1 MSEKYLIFGATGSVG
16 SSLAEQLKNSGN
28 DIHLVARNES
38 EVKTIAEKLG
48 CSYTVADVL
57 EDGFIEK
64 VKSDINDIKGIAYCV
79 GSIDLKPLRM
89 VTEADMNKCMKLN
102 LYSAIE
108 AIKGFQESL
117 KKNKGSVVLFSTVAA
132 QRGFTN
138 HTIIASAKAAVEGL
152 TVTLAAEFAPNIR
165 VNCIAPSLSKSKIAE
180 PMLKNPAIAEGI
192 AKAHPLK
199 RLGEGKDSAALA
211 KFLITEESS
220 WVTGQVIAVAV
231 ALGAQDLFKNLISGI
246 LVLVEKRFKIG
257 DWILVE
263 GIIEGIVEKI
273 GFRSTV
279 LRKFDKSLAII
290 PNFQFAE
297 NAVINISETTNWRID
312 WAITLQ
318 YDTTVDQLKKIRNEI
333 EDHINKNDDF
343 DKAVGVAVR
352 VEKFSDSSIDMRVRC
367 FTTSN
372 SFSTWLEV
380 KEKLAIEIKQ
390 IVEGNKAA
398 FAFPSQ
404 SIYIEKK

>member
-38 EVKTIAEKLG
+38 EVKAIAEKLG

-64 VKSDINDIKGIAYCV
+64 VKSDINDIKGVAYCV

-108 AIKGFQESL
+108 VIKGFQESL

-180 PMLKNPAIAEGI
+180 PMLKNPTIAEGI

-220 WVTGQVIAVAV
+220 WITGQIIAVD
-231 ALGAQDLFKNLISGI
+231 GG
-246 LVLVEKRFKIG
+246 
-257 DWILVE
+257 
-263 GIIEGIVEKI
+263 
-273 GFRSTV
+273 RS
-279 LRKFDKSLAII
+279 
-290 PNFQFAE
+290 
-297 NAVINISETTNWRID
+297 
-312 WAITLQ
+312 
-318 YDTTVDQLKKIRNEI
+318 
-333 EDHINKNDDF
+333 
-343 DKAVGVAVR
+343 
-352 VEKFSDSSIDMRVRC
+352 
-367 FTTSN
+367 
-372 SFSTWLEV
+372 
-380 KEKLAIEIKQ
+380 KL
-390 IVEGNKAA
+390 
-398 FAFPSQ
+398 S
-404 SIYIEKK
+404 

>member
-1 MSEKYLIFGATGSVG
+1 MSDKYLIFGATGSVG

-28 DIHLVARNES
+28 DIHLVARNEN
-38 EVKTIAEKLG
+38 EVKAIAEKLG
-48 CSYTVADVL
+48 CSYTIADVL

-64 VKSDINDIKGIAYCV
+64 VKSDINDIKGVAYCV

-108 AIKGFQESL
+108 VIKGFQESL

-180 PMLKNPAIAEGI
+180 PMLKNPTIAEGI

-220 WVTGQVIAVAV
+220 WITGQIIAVD
-231 ALGAQDLFKNLISGI
+231 GG
-246 LVLVEKRFKIG
+246 
-257 DWILVE
+257 
-263 GIIEGIVEKI
+263 
-273 GFRSTV
+273 RS
-279 LRKFDKSLAII
+279 
-290 PNFQFAE
+290 
-297 NAVINISETTNWRID
+297 
-312 WAITLQ
+312 
-318 YDTTVDQLKKIRNEI
+318 
-333 EDHINKNDDF
+333 
-343 DKAVGVAVR
+343 
-352 VEKFSDSSIDMRVRC
+352 
-367 FTTSN
+367 
-372 SFSTWLEV
+372 
-380 KEKLAIEIKQ
+380 KL
-390 IVEGNKAA
+390 
-398 FAFPSQ
+398 S
-404 SIYIEKK
+404 

>member
-16 SSLAEQLKNSGN
+16 SSLAEQLKNSDN

-38 EVKTIAEKLG
+38 EVKAIAEKLG

-64 VKSDINDIKGIAYCV
+64 IKSDISDIKGIAYCV

-117 KKNKGSVVLFSTVAA
+117 KKNRGSVVLFSTVAA

-165 VNCIAPSLSKSKIAE
+165 VNCIAPSLSKSKIAD

-220 WVTGQVIAVAV
+220 WVTGQVIAVD
-231 ALGAQDLFKNLISGI
+231 GG
-246 LVLVEKRFKIG
+246 
-257 DWILVE
+257 
-263 GIIEGIVEKI
+263 
-273 GFRSTV
+273 RS
-279 LRKFDKSLAII
+279 
-290 PNFQFAE
+290 
-297 NAVINISETTNWRID
+297 
-312 WAITLQ
+312 
-318 YDTTVDQLKKIRNEI
+318 
-333 EDHINKNDDF
+333 
-343 DKAVGVAVR
+343 
-352 VEKFSDSSIDMRVRC
+352 
-367 FTTSN
+367 
-372 SFSTWLEV
+372 
-380 KEKLAIEIKQ
+380 KL
-390 IVEGNKAA
+390 
-398 FAFPSQ
+398 S
-404 SIYIEKK
+404 

>member
-28 DIHLVARNES
+28 DIHLVARNKS
-38 EVKTIAEKLG
+38 EVKAIAEKLG

-64 VKSDINDIKGIAYCV
+64 VKSDINDIKGVAYCV
-79 GSIDLKPLRM
+79 GSINLKPLRM
-89 VTEADMNKCMKLN
+89 VTAADMNKCMKLN

-108 AIKGFQESL
+108 AIKGYQESL

-220 WVTGQVIAVAV
+220 WITGQIIAVD
-231 ALGAQDLFKNLISGI
+231 GG
-246 LVLVEKRFKIG
+246 
-257 DWILVE
+257 
-263 GIIEGIVEKI
+263 
-273 GFRSTV
+273 RS
-279 LRKFDKSLAII
+279 
-290 PNFQFAE
+290 
-297 NAVINISETTNWRID
+297 
-312 WAITLQ
+312 
-318 YDTTVDQLKKIRNEI
+318 
-333 EDHINKNDDF
+333 
-343 DKAVGVAVR
+343 
-352 VEKFSDSSIDMRVRC
+352 
-367 FTTSN
+367 
-372 SFSTWLEV
+372 
-380 KEKLAIEIKQ
+380 KL
-390 IVEGNKAA
+390 
-398 FAFPSQ
+398 S
-404 SIYIEKK
+404 

>member
-28 DIHLVARNES
+28 DIHLVARNEG
-38 EVKTIAEKLG
+38 EVKVIADKLG

-64 VKSDINDIKGIAYCV
+64 VKSDINEIKGIAYCV

-108 AIKGFQESL
+108 AIKGYQESL

-165 VNCIAPSLSKSKIAE
+165 VNCIAPSLSRSKIAE

-220 WVTGQVIAVAV
+220 WVTGQVIAVD
-231 ALGAQDLFKNLISGI
+231 GG
-246 LVLVEKRFKIG
+246 
-257 DWILVE
+257 
-263 GIIEGIVEKI
+263 
-273 GFRSTV
+273 RS
-279 LRKFDKSLAII
+279 
-290 PNFQFAE
+290 
-297 NAVINISETTNWRID
+297 
-312 WAITLQ
+312 
-318 YDTTVDQLKKIRNEI
+318 
-333 EDHINKNDDF
+333 
-343 DKAVGVAVR
+343 
-352 VEKFSDSSIDMRVRC
+352 
-367 FTTSN
+367 
-372 SFSTWLEV
+372 
-380 KEKLAIEIKQ
+380 KL
-390 IVEGNKAA
+390 
-398 FAFPSQ
+398 S
-404 SIYIEKK
+404 

>member
-28 DIHLVARNES
+28 DVHLVARNED
-38 EVKTIAEKLG
+38 EVKVIADKLG

-64 VKSDINDIKGIAYCV
+64 VKTDINEIKGIAYCV

-108 AIKGFQESL
+108 AIKGYQESL

-220 WVTGQVIAVAV
+220 WITGQVIAVD
-231 ALGAQDLFKNLISGI
+231 GG
-246 LVLVEKRFKIG
+246 
-257 DWILVE
+257 
-263 GIIEGIVEKI
+263 
-273 GFRSTV
+273 RS
-279 LRKFDKSLAII
+279 
-290 PNFQFAE
+290 
-297 NAVINISETTNWRID
+297 
-312 WAITLQ
+312 
-318 YDTTVDQLKKIRNEI
+318 
-333 EDHINKNDDF
+333 
-343 DKAVGVAVR
+343 
-352 VEKFSDSSIDMRVRC
+352 
-367 FTTSN
+367 
-372 SFSTWLEV
+372 
-380 KEKLAIEIKQ
+380 KL
-390 IVEGNKAA
+390 
-398 FAFPSQ
+398 S
-404 SIYIEKK
+404 

>member
-28 DIHLVARNES
+28 DIHLVARSEN
-38 EVKTIAEKLG
+38 EVKTIAEKLD
-48 CSYTVADVL
+48 CSHTVADVL

-64 VKSDINDIKGIAYCV
+64 VKSDISDIKGVAYCV

-108 AIKGFQESL
+108 AIKGYQESL

-152 TVTLAAEFAPNIR
+152 TVTLAAEFAPHIR

-220 WVTGQVIAVAV
+220 WITGQIIAVD
-231 ALGAQDLFKNLISGI
+231 GG
-246 LVLVEKRFKIG
+246 
-257 DWILVE
+257 
-263 GIIEGIVEKI
+263 
-273 GFRSTV
+273 RS
-279 LRKFDKSLAII
+279 
-290 PNFQFAE
+290 
-297 NAVINISETTNWRID
+297 
-312 WAITLQ
+312 
-318 YDTTVDQLKKIRNEI
+318 
-333 EDHINKNDDF
+333 
-343 DKAVGVAVR
+343 
-352 VEKFSDSSIDMRVRC
+352 
-367 FTTSN
+367 
-372 SFSTWLEV
+372 
-380 KEKLAIEIKQ
+380 KL
-390 IVEGNKAA
+390 
-398 FAFPSQ
+398 S
-404 SIYIEKK
+404 

>member
-38 EVKTIAEKLG
+38 EVKVIAEKLG
-48 CSYTVADVL
+48 CAYTVADVL

-64 VKSDINDIKGIAYCV
+64 VKSDINEIKGVAYCV

-152 TVTLAAEFAPNIR
+152 TVTLAAEFAPHIR

-180 PMLKNPAIAEGI
+180 PMLKNPAIAVGI

-199 RLGEGKDSAALA
+199 
-211 KFLITEESS
+211 
-220 WVTGQVIAVAV
+220 
-231 ALGAQDLFKNLISGI
+231 
-246 LVLVEKRFKIG
+246 
-257 DWILVE
+257 
-263 GIIEGIVEKI
+263 
-273 GFRSTV
+273 
-279 LRKFDKSLAII
+279 
-290 PNFQFAE
+290 
-297 NAVINISETTNWRID
+297 
-312 WAITLQ
+312 
-318 YDTTVDQLKKIRNEI
+318 
-333 EDHINKNDDF
+333 
-343 DKAVGVAVR
+343 
-352 VEKFSDSSIDMRVRC
+352 
-367 FTTSN
+367 
-372 SFSTWLEV
+372 
-380 KEKLAIEIKQ
+380 
-390 IVEGNKAA
+390 
-398 FAFPSQ
+398 
-404 SIYIEKK
+404 

>member
-28 DIHLVARNES
+28 DVHLVARNES
-38 EVKTIAEKLG
+38 EVKVIAEKLG

-64 VKSDINDIKGIAYCV
+64 VKSDVNEIKGIAYCV

-152 TVTLAAEFAPNIR
+152 TVTLAAEFAPHIR

-220 WVTGQVIAVAV
+220 WITGQIIAVD
-231 ALGAQDLFKNLISGI
+231 GG
-246 LVLVEKRFKIG
+246 
-257 DWILVE
+257 
-263 GIIEGIVEKI
+263 
-273 GFRSTV
+273 RS
-279 LRKFDKSLAII
+279 
-290 PNFQFAE
+290 
-297 NAVINISETTNWRID
+297 
-312 WAITLQ
+312 
-318 YDTTVDQLKKIRNEI
+318 
-333 EDHINKNDDF
+333 
-343 DKAVGVAVR
+343 
-352 VEKFSDSSIDMRVRC
+352 
-367 FTTSN
+367 
-372 SFSTWLEV
+372 
-380 KEKLAIEIKQ
+380 KL
-390 IVEGNKAA
+390 
-398 FAFPSQ
+398 S
-404 SIYIEKK
+404 